1 MREVV
6 KRWPEIKRRLGEI
19 LRELDVESIE
29 IWLWKSRAV
38 GTARPDSDMDIFVQV
53 PERYAELVKTLDTV
67 NSRLRASKGGQRID
81 GLDLDA
87 RLGIGEPPLY
97 HGKKALK
104 IRDLVGEGL

>member
-6 KRWPEIKRRLGEI
+6 KRWPEIKRRLDEI
-19 LRELDVESIE
+19 LKELDVEPSE

-38 GTARPDSDMDIFVQV
+38 GTARPDSDMDVFVQV
-53 PERYAELVKTLDTV
+53 PERYAGLVANLDTV
-67 NSRLRASKGGQRID
+67 NSRLRERGWEYVD
-81 GLDLDA
+81 GLGLDA

-97 HGKKALK
+97 RGKKALK